1 MLAERVDQLI
11 FVVRGQRVILD
22 SDLARLYGVTTA
34 RLNEQVKRN
43 LDRFPLDFMWKRL
56 LFLVLKFSLAPIC
69 YRNTNCRSTSCR
81 NLFNCSA
88 HHES

>member
-1 MLAERVDQLI
+1 MSAGTLIPAERVDQLI

-43 LDRFPLDFMWKRL
+43 LDRFPLDFMFQLTKEEWG
-56 LFLVLKFSLAPIC
+56 SLISQIA
-69 YRNTNCRSTSCR
+69 TSKGGRGGRRELPC
-81 NLFNCSA
+81 
-88 HHES
+88 